1 MVRSLMSTRLISIA
15 FATLLLGAGAFA
27 VLRARDTPRSA
38 PEVASRSLETTAG
51 DTRTGPPELPPGH
64 PPIGAGKS
72 AHGPELPQASHAP
85 SITWKTPTTWSAA
98 ANPTSMRLATY
109 RVPRAA
115 GDTEDAEVSV
125 TRAGGTTDANIERW
139 LNQFDDR
146 GKDTRAK
153 KDVRGLKVT
162 LVEVSGTYLGGGMMN
177 SPSIPHP
184 GWALLGAVVE
194 APGTP
199 YFVKVTGPA
208 ATVRSA
214 RAAFDA
220 LIDSLTPS

>member
-1 MVRSLMSTRLISIA
+1 MSPRLISIA
-15 FATLLLGAGAFA
+15 FTTLLLGAGGFA
-27 VLRARDTPRSA
+27 VLRAEDIPRSA
-38 PEVASRSLETTAG
+38 LEPPSRSLGTRAADPNTGAG
-51 DTRTGPPELPPGH
+51 PSELPAGH
-64 PPIGAGKS
+64 PPVGAGIS
-72 AHGPELPQASHAP
+72 ARGTAPPRANEAP
-85 SITWKTPTTWSAA
+85 SITWRTPATWSAL
-98 ANPTSMRLATY
+98 ANPTAMRLATY

-115 GDTEDAEVSV
+115 GDSEDAEVSV

-153 KDVRGLKVT
+153 KNVRGLEVT
-162 LVEVSGTYLGGGMMN
+162 VVEVSGTYLGSGMMN
-177 SPSIPHP
+177 GPSTPHP

-208 ATVRSA
+208 ATVRSS

-220 LIDSLTPS
+220 LLDSLTPS

>member
-1 MVRSLMSTRLISIA
+1 VENAHDLERSGQSD
-15 FATLLLGAGAFA
+15 
-27 VLRARDTPRSA
+27 VH
-38 PEVASRSLETTAG
+38 ASRDVSRAP
-51 DTRTGPPELPPGH
+51 RRRR
-64 PPIGAGKS
+64 
-72 AHGPELPQASHAP
+72 HGRRGGE
-85 SITWKTPTTWSAA
+85 
-98 ANPTSMRLATY
+98 RD
-109 RVPRAA
+109 PRW
-115 GDTEDAEVSV
+115 
-125 TRAGGTTDANIERW
+125 GTTDANIERW